1 MMCRP
6 APRPSSARRAGPEE
20 PCNRAERRAR
30 SGKGSGRIGAGD
42 GAERRRRCV
51 GFRRRIGNYVERV
64 RLSAW
69 GVAPVIGQVDVT
81 PTTTG
86 LPGGALA
93 QKLLDW
99 LAQAALWGCLAA
111 LLAGGLVWGL
121 SARGGNSLQAST
133 GKTFAIGGAIGALIA
148 GLAPTIVNTF
158 FNEAQ

>member
-1 MMCRP
+1 MVRTP
-6 APRPSSARRAGPEE
+6 APRPCSVQRAGPNE

-30 SGKGSGRIGAGD
+30 SGEAG
-42 GAERRRRCV
+42 GHTGGGGERRRRSV
-51 GFRRRIGNYVERV
+51 GFCRRFGNYVERA

-81 PTTTG
+81 PTTSG
-86 LPGGALA
+86 LPGGELA

-99 LAQAALWGCLAA
+99 LAQVALWGCLAA

-133 GKTFAIGGAIGALIA
+133 GKTFAIGGAVGALIA

>member
-1 MMCRP
+1 MIHS
-6 APRPSSARRAGPEE
+6 PRPCPCSDRRAGPEE
-20 PCNRAERRAR
+20 PHNRAERRAR
-30 SGKGSGRIGAGD
+30 SGEASGRTGG
-42 GAERRRRCV
+42 GAERRSRSV
-51 GFRRRIGNYVERV
+51 GFCRRIGIYVERA

-81 PTTTG
+81 PTTSG
-86 LPGGALA
+86 LPGGELA

-111 LLAGGLVWGL
+111 LLIGGLVWGL
-121 SARGGNSLQAST
+121 SARAGNSLQAGT
-133 GKTFAIGGAIGALIA
+133 GKTFAVGGAVGALIA